1 MHRRSYDFEEDLSAQ
16 DVFVF
21 PSTFPFEKMWKVVV
35 GRWYVDSA
43 ILVYAHARSFDVVD
57 ITSLA
62 SIHQGFDS
70 SLNHMGKV
78 PRKDFYWN
86 AAHINSHLGN
96 TQGRITSN
104 YFIRWVV
111 LDIHSRN
118 SRKSLEKWN
127 QRWEQCV
134 RLLFSKIKSN
144 LFRELVKTKKGADN
158 SAMLLELELTH

>member
-1 MHRRSYDFEEDLSAQ
+1 MIRSDVQ

-70 SLNHMGKV
+70 SLNHMGKI
-78 PRKDFYWN
+78 PRKDFFWN

-104 YFIRWVV
+104 YFIRWPV
-111 LDIHSRN
+111 L
-118 SRKSLEKWN
+118 
-127 QRWEQCV
+127 
-134 RLLFSKIKSN
+134 
-144 LFRELVKTKKGADN
+144 
-158 SAMLLELELTH
+158 